1 MVNPE
6 PHDFRPAAREPAE
19 TGRLAGGDGAHEPRR
34 LEDNAPDTDALLA
47 RVLQCTRD
55 GVLVLTPDAR
65 LALMNRGGREAIR
78 LPSFERMRNADF
90 LDFWSGEDRLAAEQA
105 VQTARAGGLGRF
117 TGYFPTF
124 TGEPRWWDV
133 LVNAI
138 RDPEDRVEWLVVVS
152 RDVTEQRQAE
162 ERQRLLR
169 EELNH
174 RVKNT
179 LASVMSLAIQTA
191 RSASTPDDFNRR
203 FQGRLQ
209 ALARAH
215 DLLTRKS
222 WEQVQ
227 LSEVVDCVMQGD
239 GASRAALKGPPALIS
254 ARAAVSLALALHELA
269 TNALQH
275 GALSAPGGRLEIS
288 ASQDP
293 GFERL
298 TLDWIETAPA
308 PIPPPRGEGLGLRL
322 VRMMVEGDLGGRVRI
337 DVPPTGLTARLE
349 FRASGATA

>member
-1 MVNPE
+1 MVNTE
-6 PHDFRPAAREPAE
+6 PHDFRPTTPELAE
-19 TGRLAGGDGAHEPRR
+19 TGRLAGAKGAREPRR
-34 LEDNAPDTDALLA
+34 LPDNAPDTDALLV

-65 LALMNRGGREAIR
+65 LVQMNYGGREAIR
-78 LPSFERMRNADF
+78 LPSFERLRNTNW
-90 LDFWSGEDRLAAEQA
+90 LDFWSGEDRVAAERA
-105 VQTARAGGLGRF
+105 VQIARAGGVGRF

-133 LVNAI
+133 LVSSI
-138 RDPEDRVEWLVVVS
+138 RDPGGRPEWLVVVS

-191 RSASTPDDFNRR
+191 RAASTPDDFNRR

-222 WEQVQ
+222 WEKVQ
-227 LSEVVDCVMQGD
+227 LSEVVDCVLYGD
-239 GASRAALKGPPALIS
+239 GAARVALEGAPALIS

-275 GALSAPGGRLEIS
+275 GALSAPGGRLEITT
-288 ASQDP
+288 SQDP
-293 GFERL
+293 GTGAL
-298 TLDWIETAPA
+298 TLNWVETAPA
-308 PIPPPRGEGLGLRL
+308 PIPPPRGGGLGLRL

-337 DVPPTGLTARLE
+337 DFKPTGLTANLE
-349 FRASGATA
+349 FKASGATA